1 MNRMAF
7 TPSGG
12 VVDTVPSE
20 RSLWAR
26 PFTPMSPKV
35 PTPGKA
41 LTMEQLATVAG
52 VSKMTVS
59 LALRGHPKISVAT
72 RERIR
77 ALAEEMGYR
86 PNPLV
91 QTLMANLRTTHPTN
105 YHSTIAWVTT
115 FPTHDGWNKHHTHQL
130 YHQGASA
137 RAAALG
143 YKIEPFW
150 AFAPRMTGAILSR
163 MFRARGIR
171 GLIVPPAGQPGTKL
185 DIEWEHFSC
194 ATIGYSLVDPCL
206 NRAAANLN
214 DGMNRALEECTRRG
228 LRRVAFAVPA
238 DTDARVNHAW
248 LAAFLAWQNFIPAK
262 DRIPPLIAENPMHDR
277 LPAWIGKHRPEVI
290 ISPNSEFTLWLPKL
304 GLRIPRDI
312 GLIVLSAYGNSTR
325 HDLSGIDQNDFSVG
339 AAAVDLIVSQIQ
351 HNEVG
356 IPEHARQILIN
367 GTWKE
372 GATLGNGTAVPAASS
387 AKPAAKRPSSA
398 SKKRRATADA

>member
-1 MNRMAF
+1 M
-7 TPSGG
+7 P
-12 VVDTVPSE
+12 
-20 RSLWAR
+20 
-26 PFTPMSPKV
+26 PKV
-35 PTPGKA
+35 PTQGKA
-41 LTMEQLATVAG
+41 LTMEQLANVAG

-91 QTLMANLRTTHPTN
+91 QTLMANLRTTHPTS

-115 FPTHDGWNKHHTHQL
+115 FPTHDGWNQHHTHQL

-171 GLIVPPAGQPGTKL
+171 GLIVPPAGRPGTKL

-194 ATIGYSLVDPCL
+194 ATIGYSLVEPCL

-214 DGMNRALEECTRRG
+214 DGMNRALAECTRRG
-228 LRRVAFAVPA
+228 LRRVAFAVPV

-262 DRIPPLIAENPMHDR
+262 DRIPPLLAENPMQER
-277 LPAWIGKHRPEVI
+277 LPVWIGKHRPEVI
-290 ISPNSEFTLWLPKL
+290 ISPNNEFTHWLPTL

-312 GLIVLSAYGNSTR
+312 GLVVLSAYGNSAG
-325 HDLSGIDQNDFSVG
+325 HNLSGIDQNDFSVG

-372 GATLGNGTAVPAASS
+372 GSTLGEERAVASS
-387 AKPAAKRPSSA
+387 ARPAAKRRSSA
-398 SKKRRATADA
+398 PKKLRATAGA